1 MIKKKEF
8 ALPVILLLLVGTSSL
23 YITGKYLG
31 DFLYYH
37 NLTKNGVVAT
47 SVLSGKEIR
56 DDKASA
62 AVGTN
67 PASKR
72 HILILSYTTPD
83 NNKQPCEAVV
93 SKNIYERSSINSSIE
108 VLYQEDDN
116 KRCYLTENAQGLYIL
131 NLLAVCFGAVFLLI
145 FLLLALYIYKS
156 FKKRDH
162 PVKLSTEFSVSKDKI
177 LCPECGGE
185 MSEGY
190 IPGVGGINWRD
201 REEPVGL
208 PNMLT
213 GLPGT
218 IFWFKR
224 PILHAFN
231 CKKCV
236 VVTFMY
242 GKK

>member
-1 MIKKKEF
+1 MTIKKELV
-8 ALPVILLLLVGTSSL
+8 LPLILLLLIGTASL

-31 DFLYYH
+31 DLLFYH
-37 NLTKNGVVAT
+37 NLTTNGVLT
-47 SVLSGKEIR
+47 SSVITGKVIK
-56 DDKASA
+56 DDKVTA
-62 AVGTN
+62 AAGSN
-67 PASKR
+67 PASKS
-72 HILILSYTTPD
+72 HILKLSYTTPD
-83 NNKQPCEAVV
+83 NNNQDCDAVV
-93 SKNIYERSSINSSIE
+93 SKNVYERSSINNSIE
-108 VLYQEDDN
+108 VLYLKDEN
-116 KRCYLTENAQGLYIL
+116 KKCYLSENAQGFYIL
-131 NLLAVCFGAVFLLI
+131 NLFAVCFGAVFLLI

-156 FKKRDH
+156 FKKRDYH
-162 PVKLSTEFSVSKDKI
+162 VKLSTEFSVSKDKI

-231 CKKCV
+231 CNKCR
-236 VVTFMY
+236 VVTFKY

>member
-8 ALPVILLLLVGTSSL
+8 ALPLILLLLVGMASL
-23 YITGKYLG
+23 YITVKYLG
-31 DFLYYH
+31 DFLYYN
-37 NLTKNGVVAT
+37 NLTKNGVFTT
-47 SVLSGKEIR
+47 SVISGKEII
-56 DDKASA
+56 DVKESA
-62 AVGTN
+62 ATGSSS
-67 PASKR
+67 ASNS
-72 HILILSYTTPD
+72 HILKLSYTTPD
-83 NNKQPCEAVV
+83 NKNQPCKAVV
-93 SKNIYERSSINSSIE
+93 SKNVYERSSINNSIE
-108 VLYQEDDN
+108 VVYLEDDN

-156 FKKRDH
+156 FKKRDY

-177 LCPECGGE
+177 VCPECGCE

-190 IPGVGGINWRD
+190 IPGVGGINWRE
-201 REEPVGL
+201 RQEPVGL

-231 CKKCV
+231 CKKCS